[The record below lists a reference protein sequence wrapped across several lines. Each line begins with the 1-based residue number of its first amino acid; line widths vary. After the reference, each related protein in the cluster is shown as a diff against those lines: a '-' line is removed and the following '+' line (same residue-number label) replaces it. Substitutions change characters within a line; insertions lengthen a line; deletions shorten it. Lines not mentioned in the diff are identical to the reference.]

1 VALRLVQVGLVTR
14 VPDPQDRRRVQLSI
28 TPAAEPIVASTDAN
42 TARRLWAVLHAMST
56 QTRRPLIDIL
66 IDTVRRSAK

>member
-1 VALRLVQVGLVTR
+1 
-14 VPDPQDRRRVQLSI
+14 
-28 TPAAEPIVASTDAN
+28 
-42 TARRLWAVLHAMST
+42 VLHAMST

>member
-1 VALRLVQVGLVTR
+1 VAG
-14 VPDPQDRRRVQLSI
+14 
-28 TPAAEPIVASTDAN
+28 TDAN
-42 TARRLWAVLHAMST
+42 TARRLMAVLHAMST